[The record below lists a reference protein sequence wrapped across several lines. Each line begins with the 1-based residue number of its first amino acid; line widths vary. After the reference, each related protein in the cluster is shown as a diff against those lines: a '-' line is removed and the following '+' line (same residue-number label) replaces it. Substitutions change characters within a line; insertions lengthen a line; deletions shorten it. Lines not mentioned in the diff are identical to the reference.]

1 MLACELRRRDVPCQ
15 IIDTLEE
22 PPQYAKAVGI
32 MPRTLEVWED
42 AGLIDQVLNLAVELR
57 GQLLYVNGNEA
68 ARIEMTL
75 PPEIPYRFFALPQY
89 ETERLLAEHL
99 SGLGL
104 RVDRGVTLRSFS
116 QDEDGVTAEI
126 EDATGER
133 AIRARY
139 LVGCDGAH
147 SAVRR
152 GLDLSF
158 EGDAFAE
165 EYMLGDIEV
174 DLSLPPGYGLRSL
187 HQTDGNT
194 DDVLVCIPLLGD
206 NRYRVTMLVTPELAS
221 QPDPGADVEHGF
233 QSGRPVPTLEHIQP
247 VIDRL
252 APAPSTASNLRWSSV
267 FRISHRLVD
276 RYGGGRVFVAG
287 DAAHIHPPT
296 GAQGMN
302 TGIQDAYNLAWKLAL
317 AAQGVAAPG
326 LLETYNA
333 ERHPVGEEVVGRT
346 IRHAQ
351 SQFQDADKD
360 DPTTEGLRE
369 AQLLVAYPDSPL
381 ADESVDDGALAGGPR
396 PGERAPDA
404 RGLERVDGS
413 ASARL
418 FELLRGTEP
427 VLLLYAGVAAPSEA
441 VRDFEAIDAGAREL
455 VGGRLVAY
463 AVLARGVGERP
474 GSLDSLIDE
483 SGEFSSAYGAA
494 DTFLY
499 LIRPDGYVG
508 FRAAPAA
515 QEPLLAYLQK
525 IFRSRT
531 R

>member
-1 MLACELRRRDVPCQ
+1 
-15 IIDTLEE
+15 
-22 PPQYAKAVGI
+22 
-32 MPRTLEVWED
+32 
-42 AGLIDQVLNLAVELR
+42 
-57 GQLLYVNGNEA
+57 
-68 ARIEMTL
+68 
-75 PPEIPYRFFALPQY
+75 
-89 ETERLLAEHL
+89 
-99 SGLGL
+99 
-104 RVDRGVTLRSFS
+104 
-116 QDEDGVTAEI
+116 
-126 EDATGER
+126 
-133 AIRARY
+133 
-139 LVGCDGAH
+139 
-147 SAVRR
+147 
-152 GLDLSF
+152 
-158 EGDAFAE
+158 
-165 EYMLGDIEV
+165 
-174 DLSLPPGYGLRSL
+174 
-187 HQTDGNT
+187 
-194 DDVLVCIPLLGD
+194 
-206 NRYRVTMLVTPELAS
+206 
-221 QPDPGADVEHGF
+221 
-233 QSGRPVPTLEHIQP
+233 
-247 VIDRL
+247 
-252 APAPSTASNLRWSSV
+252 
-267 FRISHRLVD
+267 
-276 RYGGGRVFVAG
+276 VFVAG

-351 SQFQDADKD
+351 SQFQDADKE

-463 AVLARGVGERP
+463 AVLARGVEERP